1 MIAQA
6 MIAVRVAV
14 LHCDATKEY
23 GGFTRQM
30 FRDLVSA
37 TSLGGVGSQHI
48 ELFDF
53 EAQASQFPNWDE
65 VEACI
70 ITGSVA
76 SAYSSDD
83 WILRLVSEIKDL
95 VARARQGRIRLLGVC
110 FGHQILAQ
118 ALGGEV
124 PRHPLATSISPYPLP
139 RLMSTEIP

>member
-1 MIAQA
+1 MRVRNGMIAQA
-6 MIAVRVAV
+6 IIAVRVAV

-30 FRDLVSA
+30 FRDLVAAPTSA
-37 TSLGGVGSQHI
+37 EVGSQPI
-48 ELFDF
+48 ELCDFD
-53 EAQASQFPNWDE
+53 AQKSQFPNWDE

-83 WILRLVSEIKDL
+83 WILRLAAEIKDL
-95 VARARQGRIRLLGVC
+95 VARAREGRIRLLGVC

-124 PRHPLATSISPYPLP
+124 PRHPLATLLSPYHA
-139 RLMSTEIP
+139 